1 MGNTTIAMLMI
12 ILHWQYELDS
22 SIWISSF
29 HPSVTTLQ
37 NCWHSVHTLI
47 KLLFGS
53 SLKRVYT
60 ICFDVR
66 VQIFKINMEYFCR
79 TSNLASFYF
88 QLYSEHQKQVKT
100 VFICLFLLHCPWK
113 LWLCPYIS
121 FPLSISLK
129 TVSLCSFLL
138 SFSLKTVYLCPF
150 LLPFHSKPY
159 PYVLFYFHFH
169 LKLHPH
175 VLFYF
180 HFHLKLYTYVL

>member
-66 VQIFKINMEYFCR
+66 VQIFNINMEYFCR
-79 TSNLASFYF
+79 TSNLASFYL

-100 VFICLFLLHCPWK
+100 VFICSFLLHFPWK
-113 LWLCPYIS
+113 LCTYIS
-121 FPLSISLK
+121 FLLSISLK
-129 TVSLCSFLL
+129 TVSLYSFLLSFSLKTVSLYSFLL
-138 SFSLKTVYLCPF
+138 SFSLKTVY
-150 LLPFHSKPY
+150 
-159 PYVLFYFHFH
+159 
-169 LKLHPH
+169 
-175 VLFYF
+175 
-180 HFHLKLYTYVL
+180 